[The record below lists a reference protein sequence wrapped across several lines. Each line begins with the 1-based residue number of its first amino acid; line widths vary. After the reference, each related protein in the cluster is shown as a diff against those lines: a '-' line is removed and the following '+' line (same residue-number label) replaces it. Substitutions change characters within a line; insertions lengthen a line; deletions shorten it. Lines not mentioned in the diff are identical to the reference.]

1 MFIELKNDQLQ
12 CLRPLYLGKKCIA
25 KKGGY
30 KGGRGWGLEV
40 LPPKAVNLDIFLGG
54 SPKAQYH

>member
-1 MFIELKNDQLQ
+1 MFIDLKNDQLQ

-30 KGGRGWGLEV
+30 KGGRGGLEV
-40 LPPKAVNLDIFLGG
+40 LPPKAVNLDVFFYG
-54 SPKAQYH
+54 SPY